1 MEEERTMEFY
11 VCSPESFHNEEADG
25 RVEGTKGVNLRPSI
39 FNIFDS
45 PMRFDHVKLSI
56 VDK

>member
-1 MEEERTMEFY
+1 MEFY

-45 PMRFDHVKLSI
+45 PMGFDHVKLSI